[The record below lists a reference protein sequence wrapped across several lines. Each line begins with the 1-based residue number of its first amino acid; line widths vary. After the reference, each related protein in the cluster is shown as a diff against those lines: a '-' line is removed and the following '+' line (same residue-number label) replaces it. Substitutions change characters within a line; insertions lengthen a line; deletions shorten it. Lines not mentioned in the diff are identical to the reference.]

1 MTEFNKSQ
9 WAKNEFTREY
19 RDNADI
25 YVMERA
31 RMLNI
36 LKSFYGHF
44 MKKDRKKSILDLGC
58 GDGTMAY
65 ELLKTDGAI
74 SATLFDGSI
83 DMLNNA
89 KERLKGF
96 EKVSYINASF
106 QEFMRKNVLE
116 HRYGF
121 IVSSL
126 AIHHLTMKEKKA
138 LFRKIYAH
146 LYPGGYFMNIDCILA
161 PTGTLDQWYLSLWK
175 EWIDEKKLSLG
186 MNGDYFDDII
196 RRYKDNKDNKPD
208 TLEEQLNALRE
219 IGFREADCYY
229 KYGIFAMFGGRK

>member
-9 WAKNEFTREY
+9 WAKDEFTREY

-36 LKSFYGHF
+36 LRSFYSHF

-58 GDGTMAY
+58 GDGIIVY
-65 ELLKTDGAI
+65 ELLKTDRAI
-74 SATLFDGSI
+74 SATLLDGSP

-96 EKVSYINASF
+96 EKVRYINVSF

-116 HRYGF
+116 HKFSF

-126 AIHHLTMKEKKA
+126 AIHHLTMKEKKS

-161 PTGTLDQWYLSLWK
+161 PTDMLDQWYLSLWK
-175 EWIDEKKLSLG
+175 EWIEEKKLSLG
-186 MNGDYFDDII
+186 MNGEYFDDII
-196 RRYKDNKDNKPD
+196 RRYKENKDNKPD
-208 TLEEQLNALRE
+208 TLEDQLNTLRQ
-219 IGFREADCYY
+219 IGFGETDCYY
-229 KYGIFAMFGGRK
+229 KYGIFAMYGGRK

>member
-9 WAKNEFTREY
+9 WAKVEFTQEY

-36 LKSFYGHF
+36 LKSFYRHF

-65 ELLKTDGAI
+65 ELLKTDGTI
-74 SATLFDGSI
+74 SATLLDGSP

-89 KERLKGF
+89 KERFKGF
-96 EKVSYINASF
+96 EKVSYIHASF
-106 QEFMRKNVLE
+106 QEVMRKNILDQS
-116 HRYGF
+116 YGF

-161 PTGTLDQWYLSLWK
+161 PTGTLDQWYMSLWK

-196 RRYKDNKDNKPD
+196 RRYKDNMDNKPD
-208 TLEEQLNALRE
+208 TMEDQLNALRE

-229 KYGIFAMFGGRK
+229 KYGIFAMFGGTK

>member
-9 WAKNEFTREY
+9 WAKDEFTREY

-36 LKSFYGHF
+36 LKSFYSHF

-58 GDGTMAY
+58 GDGIIAY

-74 SATLFDGSI
+74 SATLLDGSR

-89 KERLKGF
+89 KERFNGF
-96 EKVSYINASF
+96 EKVRYIHASF
-106 QEFMRKNVLE
+106 QEIMRKNVLE
-116 HRYGF
+116 HQYGL

-161 PTGTLDQWYLSLWK
+161 PTETLDQWYLSLWK

-208 TLEEQLNALRE
+208 TLEDQLNALRE
-219 IGFREADCYY
+219 VGFREADCYY